1 MDNQNSH
8 ITALNMH
15 DCKHD
20 SSGKRNKL
28 LKVQS
33 CAGRSK
39 TMVDLLLQMNWR
51 AFVVTRLMTLQ
62 IMLEYADT
70 LTL

>member
-1 MDNQNSH
+1 MDNENSH
-8 ITALNMH
+8 ITSLGMTVNM
-15 DCKHD
+15 
-20 SSGKRNKL
+20 
-28 LKVQS
+28 KVQS

-39 TMVDLLLQMNWR
+39 AMVDLLLQMNWR
-51 AFVVTRLMTLQ
+51 GFVFARLMTPQ

>member
-8 ITALNMH
+8 ITALNMN
-15 DCKHD
+15 CKHD
-20 SSGKRNKL
+20 STGKRNKL
-28 LKVQS
+28 VKVQS
-33 CAGRSK
+33 CAGGSK
-39 TMVDLLLQMNWR
+39 AMVDLLLQMNWR

-62 IMLEYADT
+62 IMLEYTDT

>member
-1 MDNQNSH
+1 MDNENSY
-8 ITALNMH
+8 ITALKY

-20 SSGKRNKL
+20 STGKHNKL

-33 CAGRSK
+33 CTGRSK
-39 TMVDLLLQMNWR
+39 AMVDLLLQMNWR
-51 AFVVTRLMTLQ
+51 ASVVTRLMTLQ

-70 LTL
+70 